1 MSTTLRSGICEGNGK
16 GGFAEV
22 WRKTR
27 LSPCWVCIEQVQ
39 DCHLALD
46 RRQMESYLTVCRCER

>member
-46 RRQMESYLTVCRCER
+46 RAPDGELSHGVSM